1 MRVLM
6 QNLFLIL
13 LLVPIGASSQDLS
26 PKIQDIVRITMASDG
41 YLSDETHGEFW
52 EEINKLGTPEEIK
65 VATEVIQG
73 SIILASE
80 YQRETWASAKE
91 SATKRKVIKSKRL
104 IELEDEYPRKYKESM
119 IKALPYS
126 QHEPAVQ
133 AFDNQ
138 FATVRKNT
146 SNLLKASANKTSML
160 SVQGE
165 RTQVIDLNIINT
177 SLKAI
182 ESSFKRVTNLL
193 DPNWKKSEDVIYLVG
208 DGKFFINTKVGD
220 IKITLL
226 LDKPSSLAEI
236 NGKPYDVYAEDH
248 RYRFIS
254 SKGGFISKDEKEPFY
269 LDRTSLILRNGLDNY
284 RMRIVD
290 VHIFEAVSKQII
302 IDKDR
307 AEKQKRADAERKRK
321 EKLDARKL

>member
-1 MRVLM
+1 MRRL
-6 QNLFLIL
+6 LLILL

-26 PKIQDIVRITMASDG
+26 PKIQDILRITMAADG
-41 YLSDETHGEFW
+41 YLNGETHREFW

-80 YQRETWASAKE
+80 YQKETWTSAKE
-91 SATKRKVIKSKRL
+91 SATKRTVIKSKRL

-119 IKALPYS
+119 IKALPSS
-126 QHEPAVQ
+126 QHELAVQ
-133 AFDNQ
+133 AFDKQ
-138 FATVRKNT
+138 FVTVRKNT
-146 SNLLKASANKTSML
+146 SNLLKASANETSML

-165 RTQVIDLNIINT
+165 RTQVIDLNLINT
-177 SLKAI
+177 SLTAI
-182 ESSFKRVTNLL
+182 ESSFERVTNLL

-208 DGKFFINTKVGD
+208 YKKFILSTQVD
-220 IKITLL
+220 DTKITLL
-226 LDKPSSLAEI
+226 LDKPSSLAVI
-236 NGKPYDVYAEDH
+236 NGKSYDVYVEDY
-248 RYRFIS
+248 RYKFIS
-254 SKGGFISKDEKEPFY
+254 SKGGFISKDEKVPFY
-269 LDRTSLILRNGLDNY
+269 LDRTSLILSNLLFRY
-284 RMRIVD
+284 QMKIVD
-290 VHIFEAVSKQII
+290 VDIFEAVSKQI

>member
-1 MRVLM
+1 MR
-6 QNLFLIL
+6 NLFLIL

-26 PKIQDIVRITMASDG
+26 PKIQDIVRITMMANG
-41 YLSDETHGEFW
+41 YLNAEMHKEFW
-52 EEINKLGTPEEIK
+52 VEVKKISTPQEIK
-65 VATEVIQG
+65 LLTELMQA
-73 SIILASE
+73 SIIMGSE
-80 YQRETWASAKE
+80 YQKETWTSAKE
-91 SATKRKVIKSKRL
+91 SAINRKVIKTKRL
-104 IELEDEYPRKYKESM
+104 IELEDEYPRKYKETM
-119 IKALPYS
+119 FKALPDS

-146 SNLLKASANKTSML
+146 SNLLKASADKTSML

-177 SLKAI
+177 SLTAI
-182 ESSFKRVTNLL
+182 ESSFERVTNLL

-208 DGKFFINTKVGD
+208 DGKFFINTKEDD

-248 RYRFIS
+248 QYRFIS
-254 SKGGFISKDEKEPFY
+254 QKTGFISKDEIQPFY
-269 LDRTSLILRNGLDNY
+269 LDRTSLILSKLLIRY
-284 RMRIVD
+284 QMEIVD
-290 VHIFEAVSKQII
+290 VNIFEAVSKQMI

-307 AEKQKRADAERKRK
+307 VKKQKKADAERNRK
-321 EKLDARKL
+321 EKLEARKL